1 MSTNMAVV
9 RPQAQPHKCG
19 HTRRSPG
26 RPLAAG
32 PPVSPESTARL
43 WRIRG
48 PKQRPAHRELSRP
61 LPWAGLVSRGSG
73 ETCQVTAG
81 GWWNDSPRSGAGIE
95 LGTGACAPAVPASSC
110 SGSVFRGA
118 WRSWDDAF
126 PSGSR
131 AIDDEGL
138 RNVIR
143 AKGSSDDCRPDDC
156 AVAQGLRECVGP
168 SAEQSEN
175 VLDSTASAEPERTTT
190 NRLRQYRHSSR

>member
-1 MSTNMAVV
+1 M
-9 RPQAQPHKCG
+9 RPHQAQP
-19 HTRRSPG
+19 
-26 RPLAAG
+26 G
-32 PPVSPESTARL
+32 PPARSRATCFSRVDSPSLADPRPETAASLPPHCGLGRC
-43 WRIRG
+43 
-48 PKQRPAHRELSRP
+48 